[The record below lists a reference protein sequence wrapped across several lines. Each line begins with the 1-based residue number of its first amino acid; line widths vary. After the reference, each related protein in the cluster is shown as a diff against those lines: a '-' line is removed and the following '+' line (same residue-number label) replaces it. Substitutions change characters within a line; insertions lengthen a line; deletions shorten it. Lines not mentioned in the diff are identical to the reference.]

1 MVLSEKKVG
10 DEFYMDG
17 LSYPDNNPV
26 KTVCTLIEYR
36 GMIKYVVDTEDC
48 LVLCDGDDKV
58 YNKK

>member
-26 KTVCTLIEYR
+26 KTKCTLIEYR
-36 GMIKYVVDTEDC
+36 GMNQYVIDSDNC
-48 LVLCDGDDKV
+48 LVLADGNDKV
-58 YNKK
+58 YNLK

>member
-36 GMIKYVVDTEDC
+36 GRYRR
-48 LVLCDGDDKV
+48 LFSFSRW
-58 YNKK
+58 